1 MTKLDKEAT
10 SHNLGGG
17 GGGGGVS
24 CTYAK
29 TICRNPHKSYRV
41 YKVIDVLYTYNTIL
55 GMRVEG
61 YPANKI
67 KSLILIK
74 F

>member
-10 SHNLGGG
+10 SHNLGGC
-17 GGGGGVS
+17 VS

-41 YKVIDVLYTYNTIL
+41 YKVIDVLYTYSYNTIL

-61 YPANKI
+61 HPANKI

-74 F
+74 FE